1 MIRTADLRAGDV
13 LLLRSPGHIAW
24 ATRFFD
30 SAEVHR
36 AALYLGDG
44 KVAEAVGDEV
54 TRRSFDECAA
64 SAEYLVARRLKEH
77 APMEPLLEKSEAL
90 RSAPATARPEVEL
103 ALLCISR
110 KPRASPSLLALQRAA
125 LETGAAAITVPAPL
139 TAAQFVWRC
148 YEDALPE
155 ESDIYT
161 VRLNGIHYLE
171 MVSGVPM
178 VPGAGLAR
186 RRGRG
191 VHPDSVLTWAAQPA
205 VRSRLASAA
214 AGDAPPPLETSLA
227 RYREEV
233 RSDVTAGLP
242 ERAQSDAL
250 LASLQ
255 RFASAWSG
263 ASPPI
268 ARGPLPPQL
277 EMLFRSAADLCT
289 AGDLLRSE
297 DLFTL

>member
-1 MIRTADLRAGDV
+1 MIRVADLRAGDV
-13 LLLRSPGHIAW
+13 LLLRSPGLIAW

-30 SAEVHR
+30 SAEVDR

-44 KVAEAVGDEV
+44 RVAEAVGDAV
-54 TRRSFDECAA
+54 KIRSFDESAA
-64 SAEYLVARRLKEH
+64 SAESMVVRRLKEH
-77 APMEPLLEKSEAL
+77 APMEPLLGRSEELLA
-90 RSAPATARPEVEL
+90 APASAAPEVQL

-125 LETGAAAITVPAPL
+125 LESGASAISAPAPL

-155 ESDIYT
+155 QSDVYT

-178 VPGAGLAR
+178 VPGAGVAR

-205 VRSRLASAA
+205 IRARLGSAR
-214 AGDAPPPLETSLA
+214 AGDAPPPLEASLA

-233 RSDVTAGLP
+233 RSDLTVGLP

-255 RFASAWSG
+255 KFAAAWSG
-263 ASPPI
+263 KDPPI

>member
-1 MIRTADLRAGDV
+1 MRELEPRPGDV
-13 LLLRSPGHIAW
+13 LLLRSPGLLGW
-24 ATRFFD
+24 AIRFFD
-30 SAEVHR
+30 GAEVDR
-36 AALYLGDG
+36 AALVLTDG
-44 KVAEAVGDEV
+44 RGVEAVGD
-54 TRRSFDECAA
+54 S
-64 SAEYLVARRLKEH
+64 VAVSPLTEIIAGTERVIVRRLKES
-77 APMEPLLEKSEAL
+77 APMDAVLGRAEDL
-90 RSAPATARPEVEL
+90 RSSPVSGRPETVL
-103 ALLCISR
+103 ALLACGR
-110 KPRASPSLLALQRAA
+110 KLPPAPSLRSVQRACLEAGTAA
-125 LETGAAAITVPAPL
+125 LRGAVPL
-139 TAAQFVWRC
+139 VGAQFVWRC

-155 ESDIYT
+155 ESDVYT

-178 VPGAGLAR
+178 VPGAGVAR

-205 VRSRLASAA
+205 IRARLGSAR
-214 AGDAPPPLETSLA
+214 AGDAPPPLEASLA

-233 RSDVTAGLP
+233 RSDLTVGLP

-255 RFASAWSG
+255 KFAAAWSG
-263 ASPPI
+263 KDPPI

>member
-1 MIRTADLRAGDV
+1 MVRVADLRAGDV
-13 LLLRSPGHIAW
+13 LLLRSPGLVAW

-30 SAEVHR
+30 SAEVDR

-44 KVAEAVGDEV
+44 RVAEAVGDKV
-54 TRRSFDECAA
+54 TIRSFDECTA
-64 SAEYLVARRLKEH
+64 SAEQFLARRLKEH
-77 APMEPLLEKSEAL
+77 ASMEPLLGRTEEL
-90 RSAPATARPEVEL
+90 LSAPASAAPEVQL

-110 KPRASPSLLALQRAA
+110 KPRTAPSLLALQRAA
-125 LETGAAAITVPAPL
+125 LESGAEAITAPAPL
-139 TAAQFVWRC
+139 TGAQFVWRC

-155 ESDIYT
+155 ESDVYT

-178 VPGAGLAR
+178 VPGAGVAR

-205 VRSRLASAA
+205 VRSRLGSAR
-214 AGDAPPPLETSLA
+214 AGDAPPPLDASLA

-233 RSDVTAGLP
+233 RSDVTVGLP

-255 RFASAWSG
+255 KFASAWSG
-263 ASPPI
+263 KSPQL
-268 ARGPLPPQL
+268 AKGPLPPQL